1 MINPKVSVVIPLY
14 NGESYILETIES
26 IRNQTYDNIEII
38 IVDDGSTDRSSFLI
52 EGKVSKY
59 IRQENRGVASA
70 RNRGID
76 AATGEYL
83 AFIDADD
90 KWDLRKLEVQIGF
103 MEAHPEIS
111 YTFTN
116 HVRYLTVEL
125 DEFPE
130 WMREEGKNKELAGY
144 IPSSLVVR
152 KADFEKI
159 GYFNEDFRNGEDTEW
174 FLRARDFGFQMTVIP
189 ENLLMKRVHSNN
201 LTSNTMAVKLNL
213 IKAFELSIKRRKQS
227 RISVV
232 IPVYNGEKYLKES
245 VESVLNQYLKPHEII
260 VVDDGSTDSTAEIC
274 KSFGD
279 KIRYFR
285 QEHQGS
291 GAARNL
297 GVSNATGNYLAFL
310 DADDLW
316 SKEWLRDGI
325 TAMANENS
333 TDIVFGMMVE
343 FYSPDTDEAFRKRFK
358 CAEEPRNAIHP
369 GCMLIKRSDFMKVG
383 NFNTKYESGVTV
395 DWLSRL
401 APKGLTYRV
410 LPGLH
415 MKRRIHYSNNG
426 IVHKD
431 KRSNY
436 AEIIKERLMK
446 MREENHE

>member
-1 MINPKVSVVIPLY
+1 MNNPKVSVVIPVY

-26 IRNQTYDNIEII
+26 IRNQTYNNIEII
-38 IVDDGSTDRSSFLI
+38 VVDDGSTDQSSSLV
-52 EGKVSKY
+52 EGKVSKC

-90 KWDLRKLEVQIGF
+90 KWDLKKLEIQISF
-103 MEAHPEIS
+103 MEAHPHIS

-116 HVRYLTVEL
+116 HVRYLTSEL

-130 WMREEGKNKELAGY
+130 WMREEGKNKELMGY

-152 KADFEKI
+152 QADFEKI

-174 FLRARDFGFQMTVIP
+174 FLRAQDFGFQKAVIP
-189 ENLLMKRVHSNN
+189 ENLLMKRIHGNN
-201 LTSNTMAVKLNL
+201 LTSDTTAVKLNL
-213 IKAFELSIKRRKQS
+213 LKAFGLSLTRRKQN
-227 RISVV
+227 RISVI
-232 IPVYNGEKYLKES
+232 IPVYNGEKYLKEA
-245 VESVLNQYLKPHEII
+245 VESALNQYLKPYEII
-260 VVDDGSTDSTAEIC
+260 VVDDGSTDLTVDIC

-279 KIRYFR
+279 KIHYFK

-316 SKEWLRDGI
+316 SKEWLRDAI
-325 TAMANENS
+325 TAMAKEDS
-333 TDIVFGMMVE
+333 SDIVFGMMQE
-343 FYSPDTDEAFRKRFK
+343 FYSPDTDDAFRRRFK
-358 CAEEPRNAIHP
+358 CVEEPRSALHP
-369 GCMLIKRSDFMKVG
+369 GCMLIKRSDFLKVG
-383 NFNTKYESGVTV
+383 SFNIEYESGVTV
-395 DWLSRL
+395 DWLSRIE
-401 APKGLTYRV
+401 PKGLTYRV

-426 IVHKD
+426 IIHKD

-436 AEIIKERLMK
+436 AKIIKERLMK
-446 MREENHE
+446 MRDDNYE